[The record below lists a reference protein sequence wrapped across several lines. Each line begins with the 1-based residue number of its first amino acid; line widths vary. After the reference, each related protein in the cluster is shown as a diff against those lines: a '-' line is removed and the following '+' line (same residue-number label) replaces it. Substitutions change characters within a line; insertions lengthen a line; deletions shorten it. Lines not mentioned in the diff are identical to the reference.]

1 MSNKYNQK
9 RFNSAKKSTT
19 DALKIASERA
29 IQKTAEATGNVIANK
44 SADKTTSVSTKFP
57 KELYSQNEEEI
68 EIPNY

>member
-19 DALKIASERA
+19 DALNIASKRA
-29 IQKTAEATGNVIANK
+29 IQKTAEASGNVIANK
-44 SADKTTSVSTKFP
+44 IEDKTTSVSNRFP

-68 EIPNY
+68 EIPSY